1 MSSLNMKYIHIYL
14 YVYTI
19 VYDCINVYT
28 NTHEVFLISCKA
40 GGVQSGE
47 RGSRSSPPPPPNGK
61 KKLFLNLAAWFRV
74 YVKLAE

>member
-1 MSSLNMKYIHIYL
+1 M
-14 YVYTI
+14 
-19 VYDCINVYT
+19 NVYT
-28 NTHEVFLISCKA
+28 NTHKVFLISCKT

-47 RGSRSSPPPPPNGK
+47 GGSRSSPPPPPNGK

>member
-19 VYDCINVYT
+19 VCNVCT
-28 NTHEVFLISCKA
+28 NTHKVFLISCKA

-47 RGSRSSPPPPPNGK
+47 GGSMSSPPPPPNGKKK